1 MLNLN
6 NNCFNIPTKITEN
19 DKELKDSKE
28 IAKAFCKYFSNIGN
42 EIAASIPTINKSPLD
57 YLDKSHLDS
66 FFILP
71 TSTQE
76 IEEEILKLKNDKAV
90 GPFSIPVR
98 ILKIIRHVVS
108 RPLEAIFNLSFST
121 GIVPSSLK
129 IANWLFQF
137 SKRKVVVTQ
146 IIIVPCL
153 CCLYLI
159 SY

>member
-1 MLNLN
+1 M
-6 NNCFNIPTKITEN
+6 
-19 DKELKDSKE
+19 
-28 IAKAFCKYFSNIGN
+28 
-42 EIAASIPTINKSPLD
+42 NKSPFD

-129 IANWLFQF
+129 IAKVIPVFKKGSCTPLNNCRPISLLSLFNKLLEKLMY
-137 SKRKVVVTQ
+137 KRIFNYLDKKN
-146 IIIVPCL
+146 
-153 CCLYLI
+153 LYCMKNNLDFLLNI
-159 SY
+159 QPIMLS